1 MLTIYIYYHIALILR
16 IFATFLRC
24 IFILGFIVY
33 VYCMYMETLC
43 KFNGTDCYGAKE
55 LEVLLE
61 LSSLLSN
68 KEIDLNEVV
77 KILAE
82 HLKAERIIL
91 TVLNRESS
99 NITIEG
105 SYGIS
110 EKQKKE
116 TVYQIGKGIIGR
128 VIKTGENVLLP
139 KIANSNEFLNLTHA
153 ATSIDGVDVS
163 FICTPIRYKDEV
175 IGTLSLH
182 KVYKRVI
189 NFDYDLRLLKIVGS
203 MVGRTLRRRQEYAE
217 EMEQLRNENNNLKGE
232 LRNRIMPDRI
242 KGNSS
247 KMNEVF
253 SLIESVAETDATV
266 LIRGE
271 SGVGKELVADAIHY
285 NSLRKNKPFIKVN
298 CAALPESLIESELFG
313 HEKGSFT
320 GASGTR
326 IGRFEAANGGTIF
339 LDEFGDIPASTQ
351 VKLLR
356 VLQEREI
363 ERIGSTTPIK
373 VDVRILCATNRNLED
388 LIAKDQFRE
397 DLYYRINVFP
407 IYIPALRERI
417 NDIPILAD
425 FFIEKFNKRHG
436 KDIKRITTS
445 AIDTLMV
452 YHWPGNIR
460 ELENCIERASIL
472 STDQV
477 IRTSNLP
484 ASLQTASSSETMQSG
499 TLDIILGKME
509 KQIII
514 DALIGTKGNSAKAA
528 EQLGV
533 TERMMGIRL
542 KKYEIDAKRFKV

>member
-1 MLTIYIYYHIALILR
+1 
-16 IFATFLRC
+16 
-24 IFILGFIVY
+24 
-33 VYCMYMETLC
+33 METLC
-43 KFNGTDCYGAKE
+43 KFNGSDCYGAKE

-68 KEIDLNEVV
+68 KEIDLDEALR
-77 KILAE
+77 ILAG
-82 HLKAERIIL
+82 HLKSERIIL
-91 TVLNRESS
+91 TILNRENSQ
-99 NITIEG
+99 ITIEG
-105 SYGIS
+105 AYGIDES
-110 EKQKKE
+110 KRKE
-116 TVYQIGKGIIGR
+116 AIYKLGHGIIGR
-128 VIKTGENVLLP
+128 VIETGQQILLP
-139 KIANSNEFLNLTHA
+139 KIASSHEFLNLTDA
-153 ATSIDGVDVS
+153 AKVIDGVDVS
-163 FICTPIRYKDEV
+163 FICTPVRYKDEV
-175 IGTLSLH
+175 IGTLSQH
-182 KVYKRVI
+182 KVYKRFVS
-189 NFDYDLRLLKIVGS
+189 FDYDLRLLKIVAS
-203 MVGRTLRRRQEYAE
+203 MIGRTLRRRQEYAE
-217 EMEQLRNENNNLKGE
+217 ELEQLRNENRNLRGE

-242 KGNSS
+242 KGNSG

-253 SLIESVAETDATV
+253 SLIDSVAPTDATV

-285 NSLRKNKPFIKVN
+285 SSARKNKPFIKVN

-320 GASGTR
+320 GASATR

-363 ERIGSTTPIK
+363 ERIGSTKPIK

-388 LIAKDQFRE
+388 LISNDKFRE

-417 NDIPILAD
+417 NDIPVLTD
-425 FFIEKFNKRHG
+425 FFIDKFNKRHG
-436 KDIKRITTS
+436 KNIKRITTM

-460 ELENCIERASIL
+460 ELENCIERACIL
-472 STDQV
+472 STDSV
-477 IRTSNLP
+477 IRTHNLP
-484 ASLQTASSSETMQSG
+484 ASLQTASTSETMENG

-509 KQIII
+509 QQIIM
-514 DALIGTKGNSAKAA
+514 DALISTKGNSAKAA
-528 EQLGV
+528 EQLGI
-533 TERMMGIRL
+533 TERMMGIRI
-542 KKYEIDAKRFKV
+542 KKYDIDAKRFKNSQHSHKPLHD